1 MGSNQKSTGVDVV
14 MAGRYPCPR
23 VNRPPGSGAAVCQDV
38 SVTENLTRA
47 EAAERSR
54 LIRVDGYDV
63 DLDLTSGADTF
74 ASTTT
79 VAFRAQRPG
88 DSTWIDL
95 IAPEVMSVSL
105 NGSDL
110 DPDDVYDGTRIRLDN
125 VQADNILI
133 VRARCAYMRT
143 GEGVHRFVDPVD
155 NEVYLYTQFESADA
169 RRMYACFEQ
178 PDLKAPFTLHVRA
191 PQHWVVVSNAP
202 SPDQTTLGDNT
213 CRWDFPA
220 TPPISTYI
228 TALVAGPYYSVH
240 DVYDGPHGSYPL
252 ALFCRASLAEF
263 LDPDDIFLLTKQ
275 GFAFFEGEFDV
286 PYPFVKYD
294 QLFVPEFNAG
304 AMENAACVT
313 FTEDMV
319 FRSRV
324 TDAAYEQR
332 ANTILH
338 EMAHMWFGDL
348 VTMTWWDDLW
358 LNESFAE
365 WAAHHANVNA
375 TRYTDAW
382 TTFSNQ
388 RKAWAYRQDQLPSTH
403 PIAADMVDLDAVR
416 VNFDG
421 ITYAKG
427 ASALR
432 QLVAWVGEDNFRA
445 GINAYFTKHAWGNT
459 ELRDLLVELEASS
472 GRDLSGWT
480 TEWLQTSGVNLM
492 RPDISLADD
501 GTYRS
506 VAILQE
512 PPAMPVGVAPTLR
525 SHRMALGLYDFVD
538 GALVRRERIE
548 LDVVGARTDVPELI
562 GVRQPDLLL
571 LNDDDLTFTKVRLD
585 DRSWRTAVS
594 HLGDVV
600 ESMPRALIW
609 GAAWDMVRDAE
620 VPTGEYVDL
629 VIAGLPRESDIGVV
643 QQTLRQV
650 RTAIDLFATTDHR
663 PLYIA
668 RLASALDDLMHSAAP
683 GSDHQLAF
691 VRAFASVA
699 SSDADLDAVSG
710 LLHGSVVL
718 DGLAVD
724 TDLRWSFLQRLA
736 ATGRAELDAIEAE
749 LERDDTATGRRQSAV
764 ARAARPSSEAKALA
778 WADMMERT
786 DLPNAILEAT
796 IGGFVQ
802 PDQVNLLTPYRDR
815 YFAEIAH
822 AWSAQTME
830 MGQSLVMGL
839 YPSLIVDERTLTDT
853 DAFLARED
861 LNPALRRLVIEGKD
875 GVRRALLARAT
886 DA

>member
-1 MGSNQKSTGVDVV
+1 M
-14 MAGRYPCPR
+14 
-23 VNRPPGSGAAVCQDV
+23 
-38 SVTENLTRA
+38 
-47 EAAERSR
+47 
-54 LIRVDGYDV
+54 
-63 DLDLTSGADTF
+63 
-74 ASTTT
+74 
-79 VAFRAQRPG
+79 
-88 DSTWIDL
+88 
-95 IAPEVMSVSL
+95 
-105 NGSDL
+105 
-110 DPDDVYDGTRIRLDN
+110 
-125 VQADNILI
+125 
-133 VRARCAYMRT
+133 
-143 GEGVHRFVDPVD
+143 
-155 NEVYLYTQFESADA
+155 
-169 RRMYACFEQ
+169 
-178 PDLKAPFTLHVRA
+178 
-191 PQHWVVVSNAP
+191 
-202 SPDQTTLGDNT
+202 
-213 CRWDFPA
+213 
-220 TPPISTYI
+220 STYI

-252 ALFCRASLAEF
+252 RIFCRTSLAEF

-275 GFAFFEGEFDV
+275 GFAFFEEEFGV

-313 FTEDMV
+313 FLEDMV

-348 VTMTWWDDLW
+348 VTMKWWDDLW

-382 TTFSNQ
+382 TTFSNL

-432 QLVAWVGEDNFRA
+432 QLVAWVGEDNFRK

-459 ELRDLLVELEASS
+459 ELSDLLSELEAAS

-480 TEWLQTSGVNLM
+480 AEWLQTSGVNLM
-492 RPDISLADD
+492 RPDLDVAED

-512 PPAMPVGVAPTLR
+512 PPAMPEGVAPTLR
-525 SHRMALGLYDFVD
+525 SHRMALGLYDLTD
-538 GALVRRERIE
+538 AGLVRRERIE
-548 LDVVGARTDVPELI
+548 LDVVGPRTEVPQLT
-562 GVRQPDLLL
+562 GAKQPDLLL

-585 DRSWRTAVS
+585 DRSWRSAVS
-594 HLGDVV
+594 HVGDLTD
-600 ESMPRALIW
+600 SMPRALVW

-629 VIAGLPRESDIGVV
+629 VIAGLPRETDIGVV

-650 RTAIDLFATTDHR
+650 RTAVDLFATPEHR
-663 PLYIA
+663 PEYVA
-668 RLASALDDLMHSAAP
+668 RLAAALNGLMRAADP

-691 VRAFASVA
+691 VRAFTSLATSP
-699 SSDADLDAVSG
+699 ADLDTVAG
-710 LLHGSVVL
+710 LLDGTIVL
-718 DGLAVD
+718 EGLAVD
-724 TDLRWSFLQRLA
+724 ADLRWSMLQRLA

-749 LERDDTATGRRQSAV
+749 LGRDDTATGRRQAAI
-764 ARAARPSSEAKALA
+764 ARAARPSLEAKDLA
-778 WADMMERT
+778 WAEMMERT
-786 DLPNAILEAT
+786 DIPNAILEAT

-802 PDQVNLLTPYRDR
+802 PDQVDLLSHFRTRFFDDIVR
-815 YFAEIAH
+815 
-822 AWSAQTME
+822 AWDAQTME
-830 MGQSLVMGL
+830 MGQSLAMGL
-839 YPSLIVDERTLTDT
+839 YPSLIVDAKTVRETD
-853 DAFLARED
+853 DFLRRDD
-861 LNPALRRLVIEGKD
+861 LNPALRRLVIEGRD
-875 GVRRALLARAT
+875 GVSRSLRARAA